1 MGKHRLAY
9 VAFDSAKNKHAV
21 AIADSGRGAEVRYL
35 GEIDNSPDA
44 VRKLVAKLTRQY
56 ERLHFCYEAGPTGY
70 GLHRQLTELGHV
82 CDVVAPT
89 MIPKRSGDR
98 VKTNRRDSVAL
109 VKLLRAGELRA
120 IWVPDS
126 VHEAV
131 RDLTR
136 ARETAM
142 VDLKTKR
149 QQLLSFLLR
158 HSRSLP
164 DGRNWT
170 KTYERWLAKQTFAH
184 PAQQIVFQDQLEA
197 ITSAQARLAGLEQQL
212 REIVPTWTMAP
223 VVAAYQALRG
233 VSFLVAITFVA
244 EVGDVRR
251 FATPQQLMAFLGP
264 RSVGTHDRGYGPSR
278 LHHEDRQSSRTTSA
292 DRGRVDLPIFG
303 TGRRD
308 LADTA
313 QGSPL
318 ERPCHCLEGTGAA
331 VRPLPSAHCEGQEAP
346 CRDIG
351 DRPRACCLP
360 VGDRSAGCA
369 PDRCLK
375 KLRRCLHRGNRS
387 SLGARTRRQ
396 SLAPRG
402 APLAGVGD

>member
-1 MGKHRLAY
+1 MGKHRLAF
-9 VAFDSAKNKHAV
+9 VAFDSAKNQHAV
-21 AIADSGRGAEVRYL
+21 AVADGGRGADVRYL

-136 ARETAM
+136 ARATAM

-158 HSRSLP
+158 HGRGFP

-197 ITSAQARLAGLEQQL
+197 ITTAQARLAALEQQL

-251 FATPQQLMAFLGP
+251 FATPQQLMAFLGL
-264 RSVGTHDRGYGPSR
+264 VPS
-278 LHHEDRQSSRTTSA
+278 ERTTGDTIRRGSITKTGNHRARRVLIEGAWTYRFSA
-292 DRGRVDLPIFG
+292 RVSETLRTRLKDLPSSVRAIAWKAQVRLCARYRRLIARGKKTPVVTTAIARELSAFLWAIG
-303 TGRRD
+303 QQVAPQTG
-308 LADTA
+308 
-313 QGSPL
+313 
-318 ERPCHCLEGTGAA
+318 
-331 VRPLPSAHCEGQEAP
+331 
-346 CRDIG
+346 
-351 DRPRACCLP
+351 
-360 VGDRSAGCA
+360 
-369 PDRCLK
+369 
-375 KLRRCLHRGNRS
+375 
-387 SLGARTRRQ
+387 
-396 SLAPRG
+396 
-402 APLAGVGD
+402 

>member
-1 MGKHRLAY
+1 VGTREGPRSDSVKKALTIGARIVAVRPTYAKLAEGCSDGPSRASMHGGRTMGKHRLAY

-158 HSRSLP
+158 HGRSLP

-170 KTYERWLAKQTFAH
+170 
-184 PAQQIVFQDQLEA
+184 
-197 ITSAQARLAGLEQQL
+197 
-212 REIVPTWTMAP
+212 
-223 VVAAYQALRG
+223 
-233 VSFLVAITFVA
+233 
-244 EVGDVRR
+244 
-251 FATPQQLMAFLGP
+251 
-264 RSVGTHDRGYGPSR
+264 
-278 LHHEDRQSSRTTSA
+278 
-292 DRGRVDLPIFG
+292 
-303 TGRRD
+303 
-308 LADTA
+308 
-313 QGSPL
+313 
-318 ERPCHCLEGTGAA
+318 
-331 VRPLPSAHCEGQEAP
+331 
-346 CRDIG
+346 
-351 DRPRACCLP
+351 
-360 VGDRSAGCA
+360 
-369 PDRCLK
+369 
-375 KLRRCLHRGNRS
+375 
-387 SLGARTRRQ
+387 
-396 SLAPRG
+396 
-402 APLAGVGD
+402 

>member
-1 MGKHRLAY
+1 MGKNRLAF

-21 AIADSGRGAEVRYL
+21 AIADDGRSGEVRYL

-89 MIPKRSGDR
+89 MIPKRAGDR
-98 VKTNRRDSVAL
+98 VKTNRRDSVTL

-142 VDLKTKR
+142 IDLKTKR

-158 HSRSLP
+158 HGRSCP
-164 DGRNWT
+164 VGKNWS
-170 KTYERWLAKQTFAH
+170 KMHERWLAKQSFGH

-197 ITSAQARLAGLEQQL
+197 ITTAQARLATLEQQL
-212 REIVPTWTMAP
+212 REIVPTWTMEP
-223 VVAAYQALRG
+223 VVALLLRG
-233 VSFLVAITFVA
+233 QGVF
-244 EVGDVRR
+244 
-251 FATPQQLMAFLGP
+251 FAA
-264 RSVGTHDRGYGPSR
+264 
-278 LHHEDRQSSRTTSA
+278 QSSA
-292 DRGRVDLPIFG
+292 DCIICMCEFDFRQ
-303 TGRRD
+303 
-308 LADTA
+308 A
-313 QGSPL
+313 QLRPRCARLSVQTEPPCRAAAEQDYR
-318 ERPCHCLEGTGAA
+318 ERPALDVV
-331 VRPLPSAHCEGQEAP
+331 VR
-346 CRDIG
+346 
-351 DRPRACCLP
+351 
-360 VGDRSAGCA
+360 
-369 PDRCLK
+369 
-375 KLRRCLHRGNRS
+375 
-387 SLGARTRRQ
+387 
-396 SLAPRG
+396 
-402 APLAGVGD
+402 

>member
-1 MGKHRLAY
+1 
-9 VAFDSAKNKHAV
+9 
-21 AIADSGRGAEVRYL
+21 
-35 GEIDNSPDA
+35 
-44 VRKLVAKLTRQY
+44 VAKLTRQY

-120 IWVPDS
+120 IWVPDG

-158 HSRSLP
+158 HGRSFP

-170 KTYERWLAKQTFAH
+170 KTYERWLAKQIFAH
-184 PAQQIVFQDQLEA
+184 PAQQIVFQDLLEA
-197 ITSAQARLAGLEQQL
+197 ITTAQARLAALEEQL
-212 REIVPTWTMAP
+212 RETVPTWTMAP
-223 VVAAYQALRG
+223 VVAAYEALRG

-251 FATPQQLMAFLGP
+251 FATPQQLMAFLGL
-264 RSVGTHDRGYGPSR
+264 VPS
-278 LHHEDRQSSRTTSA
+278 ERTTG
-292 DRGRVDLPIFG
+292 DTVRRGSITK
-303 TGRRD
+303 TGN
-308 LADTA
+308 
-313 QGSPL
+313 
-318 ERPCHCLEGTGAA
+318 H
-331 VRPLPSAHCEGQEAP
+331 
-346 CRDIG
+346 
-351 DRPRACCLP
+351 RA
-360 VGDRSAGCA
+360 
-369 PDRCLK
+369 
-375 KLRRCLHRGNRS
+375 RRC
-387 SLGARTRRQ
+387 
-396 SLAPRG
+396 
-402 APLAGVGD
+402 

>member
-1 MGKHRLAY
+1 MGKHRLAF
-9 VAFDSAKNKHAV
+9 VAFDSAKNKHAA
-21 AIADSGRGAEVRYL
+21 AIADDGRDGEVRYL

-44 VRKLVAKLTRQY
+44 VRKLVAKLSRQY

-98 VKTNRRDSVAL
+98 VKTNRRDSVTL

-158 HSRSLP
+158 HGRSFP
-164 DGRNWT
+164 GGKHWT
-170 KTYERWLAKQTFAH
+170 KMHERWLAKQTFAH

-197 ITSAQARLAGLEQQL
+197 ITTAQARLAALEQQL
-212 REIVPTWTMAP
+212 REIVPTWTMAS

-233 VSFLVAITFVA
+233 VSFLVAATFVA

-251 FATPQQLMAFLGP
+251 FATPQQLMAFLGL
-264 RSVGTHDRGYGPSR
+264 VPS
-278 LHHEDRQSSRTTSA
+278 ERTTGDTVRRGSITKTGNYRARRVLIEGAWTYRFSA
-292 DRGRVDLPIFG
+292 RVSETLRTRLKDLPLSVRAIAWKAQVRLCARY
-303 TGRRD
+303 RR
-308 LADTA
+308 LI
-313 QGSPL
+313 
-318 ERPCHCLEGTGAA
+318 A
-331 VRPLPSAHCEGQEAP
+331 VFRHG
-346 CRDIG
+346 I
-351 DRPRACCLP
+351 
-360 VGDRSAGCA
+360 
-369 PDRCLK
+369 
-375 KLRRCLHRGNRS
+375 
-387 SLGARTRRQ
+387 RTPY
-396 SLAPRG
+396 SG
-402 APLAGVGD
+402 

>member
-1 MGKHRLAY
+1 M
-9 VAFDSAKNKHAV
+9 AK
-21 AIADSGRGAEVRYL
+21 RYL

-44 VRKLVAKLTRQY
+44 VRKLVAKLSRQY
-56 ERLHFCYEAGPTGY
+56 ERLHFCYEPGPTGY
-70 GLHRQLTELGHV
+70 GLHRQLTDLGHV

-109 VKLLRAGELRA
+109 VKLLRAGYCA
-120 IWVPDS
+120 IWVPDN

-149 QQLLSFLLR
+149 QQLLSSLLR
-158 HSRSLP
+158 HGRSFP
-164 DGRNWT
+164 DRNWT

-197 ITSAQARLAGLEQQL
+197 ITTAQARLAALEQQL

-251 FATPQQLMAFLGP
+251 FATPQQLMAFLGL
-264 RSVGTHDRGYGPSR
+264 VPS
-278 LHHEDRQSSRTTSA
+278 ERTTG
-292 DRGRVDLPIFG
+292 DTVRRGSITKTGNQRARRVLVEGAWTYRHPARVTETLQGRLKDLPLSIRNIAWKAQVRLCARY
-303 TGRRD
+303 RR
-308 LADTA
+308 LIANGKKTPVATTA
-313 QGSPL
+313 IAR
-318 ERPCHCLEGTGAA
+318 EVAA
-331 VRPLPSAHCEGQEAP
+331 FLWAIGQQVAP
-346 CRDIG
+346 QK
-351 DRPRACCLP
+351 PA
-360 VGDRSAGCA
+360 
-369 PDRCLK
+369 
-375 KLRRCLHRGNRS
+375 
-387 SLGARTRRQ
+387 T
-396 SLAPRG
+396 
-402 APLAGVGD
+402 